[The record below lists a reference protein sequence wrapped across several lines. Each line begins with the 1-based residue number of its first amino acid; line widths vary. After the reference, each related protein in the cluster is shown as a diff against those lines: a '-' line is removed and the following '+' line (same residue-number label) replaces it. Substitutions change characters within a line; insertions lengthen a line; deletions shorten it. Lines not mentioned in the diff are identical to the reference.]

1 MAVPPLIEIREP
13 GFPVRRVRVD
23 RTMEVGRDCDGVVIT
38 DLGASRRHLK
48 LLPSPLGLSVVDLA
62 SRNGTLVNGVAL
74 NGRIT
79 LEPGDVIR
87 LGRTEVI
94 VVRPR
99 TTRPLDPPPAAFVS
113 DLTLPAPPAARPVVE
128 QPGKVSQLVRAIF
141 RGAPVPP
148 DVPTFRNFL
157 ELPRRI
163 PPAAWK
169 AVRVVSVLSY
179 LALCVAMF
187 VAPVG
192 AMFTFFQVIV
202 PLLPILFFVAPG
214 LWRNIC
220 PLAATNQTPRV
231 LGFSRALT
239 PPAWLRRGGYLIG
252 MTLFFGIAGARL
264 VLFNQSARATGVLLS
279 VVIASAFVG
288 GVVFKGKSGWCSS
301 ICPLL
306 PLQRVYGQTPFVV
319 VPNSHCTPCVACT
332 KNCYDFKPQPA
343 YQADLHDPDPH
354 WSAPRKL
361 FVAALPGFVLGFF
374 TLVNVAGTAGL
385 AVYGQLAL
393 YVAGSIASFYVLDAV
408 LALTPALMTALYA
421 AAALNTF
428 YWFAGVVLAGSAQ
441 TITGL
446 EVAWIRWP
454 ISGLVAMLTV
464 VWISRTY
471 WTERA
476 YLAESV
482 PATTPT
488 PLTLLPGRPPSA
500 PRQPA
505 AEGAS
510 KLTEVRFLPQDSAV
524 TAEVGASLLE
534 IAEREGL
541 SIEAGCRMGVC
552 GADPVA
558 VVAGMDCLSAPEDEE
573 LTTLRRL
580 GLAPSTRMACC
591 ARVQTAG
598 VQVNLTPE
606 PGTGTAGERPENFD
620 RSITSVV
627 VLGNGI
633 AGVTAADF
641 VRRGHPDCEVHLV
654 GMESHVLYNRMGIS
668 RLVHGRSAMTGLFLL
683 DEQWYSDK
691 SITMWLNTI
700 ATRIDPA
707 ARRVLLGTGD
717 VLAYDRLILAM
728 GSSGVAPRVVGFG
741 ADGSYVLRSAADAL
755 EIRRYS
761 QLHGCRQA
769 VVAGG
774 GLLGLE
780 AAYAM
785 YELGLDVT
793 VLERGRRLLAKQIDQ
808 RGSELVQGHFDRLG
822 IRVLYRAESA
832 ALGLGDHGRVESLT
846 LTDGRTLGCDVF
858 LACVGISSNTDL
870 ADAAGITVKR
880 GIVVDDRM
888 QTSAPGIYAAGDVA
902 EHDGRVLGLWPIA
915 AKQGEVA
922 ALNALGGDERLS
934 AEIPA
939 TILKGVGL
947 ELSSIGRVEPET
959 GDELIVVEDARRS
972 SYRRLILSNGVVV
985 GALIIGH
992 HPEDLAAA
1000 TAAVKKQL
1008 QLDAAARAAL
1018 RAGDW
1023 RSLKPTSRVPAG
1035 I

>member
-1 MAVPPLIEIREP
+1 MVASPPVVEIREWGRP
-13 GFPVRRVRVD
+13 ARR
-23 RTMEVGRDCDGVVIT
+23 RTLIQPLTIGRDCPGEVLVDDGVSRKHLRLVPSPT
-38 DLGASRRHLK
+38 ALSAVDLG
-48 LLPSPLGLSVVDLA
+48 
-62 SRNGTLVNGVAL
+62 SRNGTTINGTAL
-74 NGRIT
+74 TGRAA
-79 LEPGDVIR
+79 LAPGDVLRIGR
-87 LGRTEVI
+87 SEIIVLHPPSVELNGGELEHDSTRIGLKATSVPPPPPPPPTKHSRVMTLAERILGIDPTGERDLFRAYNELPTKVPLRVWQSARVI
-94 VVRPR
+94 TMAAYLTVIALLFVRP
-99 TTRPLDPPPAAFVS
+99 AAGLFV
-113 DLTLPAPPAARPVVE
+113 
-128 QPGKVSQLVRAIF
+128 I
-141 RGAPVPP
+141 
-148 DVPTFRNFL
+148 
-157 ELPRRI
+157 
-163 PPAAWK
+163 
-169 AVRVVSVLSY
+169 
-179 LALCVAMF
+179 
-187 VAPVG
+187 
-192 AMFTFFQVIV
+192 FQVIV

-214 LWRNIC
+214 LWRNVC
-220 PLAATNQTPRV
+220 PMAASNQMPRV
-231 LGFSRALT
+231 LGIGGTRAV
-239 PPAWLRRGGYLIG
+239 PEWLRKRGYLIAVAG
-252 MTLFFGIAGARL
+252 FLGIAGARL
-264 VLFNQSARATGVLLS
+264 AGLDHNGAAMGAVLVA
-279 VVIASAFVG
+279 VIVAAVAG
-288 GVVFKGKSGWCSS
+288 GLVFKGKSGWCSS

-500 PRQPA
+500 PKQPA

-558 VVAGMDCLSAPEDEE
+558 VVAGMGCLSTPEDEE

-620 RSITSVV
+620 RAITSVV

-683 DEQWYSDK
+683 DE
-691 SITMWLNTI
+691 
-700 ATRIDPA
+700 
-707 ARRVLLGTGD
+707 
-717 VLAYDRLILAM
+717 
-728 GSSGVAPRVVGFG
+728 
-741 ADGSYVLRSAADAL
+741 
-755 EIRRYS
+755 
-761 QLHGCRQA
+761 A
-769 VVAGG
+769 VVFRQ
-774 GLLGLE
+774 
-780 AAYAM
+780 
-785 YELGLDVT
+785 V
-793 VLERGRRLLAKQIDQ
+793 
-808 RGSELVQGHFDRLG
+808 
-822 IRVLYRAESA
+822 
-832 ALGLGDHGRVESLT
+832 DH
-846 LTDGRTLGCDVF
+846 
-858 LACVGISSNTDL
+858 
-870 ADAAGITVKR
+870 
-880 GIVVDDRM
+880 
-888 QTSAPGIYAAGDVA
+888 
-902 EHDGRVLGLWPIA
+902 H
-915 AKQGEVA
+915 
-922 ALNALGGDERLS
+922 
-934 AEIPA
+934 
-939 TILKGVGL
+939 
-947 ELSSIGRVEPET
+947 
-959 GDELIVVEDARRS
+959 
-972 SYRRLILSNGVVV
+972 
-985 GALIIGH
+985 
-992 HPEDLAAA
+992 
-1000 TAAVKKQL
+1000 
-1008 QLDAAARAAL
+1008 
-1018 RAGDW
+1018 
-1023 RSLKPTSRVPAG
+1023 
-1035 I
+1035 